1 MKRYVVILTK
11 VKTPVMKT
19 EDNFVYSADVIT
31 PVETTIIGMYKDLD
45 KALSKKLEI
54 EKSYEDNFYWIS
66 TVTISEVEMD

>member
-31 PVETTIIGMYKDLD
+31 PVETNIMGIYKDLD
-45 KALSKKLEI
+45 RALSKKLET
-54 EKSYEDNFYWIS
+54 EKSYEGNSYWIS
-66 TVTISEVEMD
+66 TVTISEIEMD